1 MKEIIFEK
9 VVLYLDNIS
18 QKQNFKFIKN
28 ILGEEISV
36 IFDVGC
42 HKGETIDLIQKYF
55 KVEKIFAFEPNEALI
70 NKIDKSKYLNTKFIK
85 KALGEKSDQCIVE
98 KFPAF
103 AIGIFATS
111 ERATTL
117 SLEYAR
123 LAAGSIATALA

>member
-1 MKEIIFEK
+1 MKEIIFER
-9 VVLYLDNIS
+9 VFLYLDNIS
-18 QKQNFKFIKN
+18 QKQNFNFIKN

-85 KALGEKSDQCIVE
+85 KALGEKKQSK
-98 KFPAF
+98 KFF
-103 AIGIFATS
+103 THFFRTKGIIF
-111 ERATTL
+111 
-117 SLEYAR
+117 
-123 LAAGSIATALA
+123 